1 MPDSED
7 GYVGPGEAAQ
17 LWNRALNRSE
27 SAVAIIEPS
36 RDRVLQFNRA
46 LAEVTG
52 LAGHEIKSLAASGLF
67 PNQIAELTAFTIECM
82 DRGTAWTSELALRR
96 RDGQQLPVE
105 VFASHT
111 LHDGRDLIFLQCFD
125 LKKNKVRRAKVD
137 IDQFYRSGQPQE
149 NRFEAVFR
157 ELERGNQLIL
167 HAAGEG
173 IYGVDARGRLT
184 FVNPAAERMLG
195 WKENE
200 LIGQNGHSLLHHSYA
215 NGDPYPHHACP
226 IYAAFEESRIFKV
239 DDEVFWRKDGT
250 SFPVEYTS
258 TPIQEKGRALGAVVV
273 FRDVT
278 EQKKASAQLQGALK
292 EVEALKLRLE
302 QENAYL
308 KDELHSGN
316 QHHEIVGGSQRVR
329 HIISQIELVAPTDAS
344 VLITGQ
350 SGTGK
355 ELIAR
360 AIHYASHRA
369 DRPLIRVNCASIPR
383 DLFESEFFGHVRGAF
398 TGAVAQR
405 VGRFELADGGT
416 IFLDEVGEIPL
427 EQQGKLLRILQ
438 EQQFERVGDPVT
450 RQIDVRVIAATNR
463 DLQEEVAQ
471 RRFREDLYFRLN
483 VFPIHSPP
491 LNERLEDIGQ
501 LASLF
506 VRRVCAQMN
515 KPELSISVADVERMK
530 RYAWPGNI
538 RELQNLIER
547 AVIISTGNRLRLDIP
562 ASISVSSSAAVRE
575 RVTGAEKMDAG
586 IDAGIDAEFDTG
598 PGVRTA
604 DGFIGV
610 SQPDNPS
617 VLTESEGRLSQR
629 DNLLAALRQCQG
641 KVSGTGGAAR
651 LLGLKPTT
659 LYSRIK
665 RHQIDV
671 RQFKSTS

>member
-1 MPDSED
+1 MVNLPRDSALLWARTLDEAE
-7 GYVGPGEAAQ
+7 VGAF
-17 LWNRALNRSE
+17 
-27 SAVAIIEPS
+27 IIEPAQ
-36 RDRVLQFNRA
+36 DKVLQFNRG
-46 LAEVTG
+46 LGDMTG
-52 LAGHEIKSLAASGLF
+52 LAGHEINAVPASQLF
-67 PNQIAELTAFTIECM
+67 PNQIAELTGFSIECLQA
-82 DRGTAWTSELALRR
+82 GKAWSCELALRR
-96 RDGQQLPVE
+96 HDGQALPVE
-105 VFASHT
+105 IFASR
-111 LHDGRDLIFLQCFD
+111 LEHDGRELLLMQCFD
-125 LKKNKVRRAKVD
+125 LKKNKVRRAKVE

-167 HAAGEG
+167 QAAGEG
-173 IYGVDARGRLT
+173 IYGVDAKGCLT
-184 FVNPAAERMLG
+184 FLNPAAERMLG
-195 WKENE
+195 WKQNE
-200 LIGQNGHSLLHHSYA
+200 LIGRNGHSLLHHSYA

-226 IYAAFEESRIFKV
+226 IYAAFQESSIFKV

-258 TPIQEKGRALGAVVV
+258 TPIQEKGRSLGAVVV

-278 EQKKASAQLQGALK
+278 EQKKASAALHSALQ

-308 KDELHSGN
+308 KDELRSGS
-316 QHHEIVGGSQRVR
+316 QHYEIVGDSPALQ
-329 HIISQIELVAPTDAS
+329 HIISQIDLVAPTDAN

-355 ELIAR
+355 ELIAT
-360 AIHYASHRA
+360 AIHNASQRA

-438 EQQFERVGDPVT
+438 EQQFERVGEPVT

-463 DLQEEVAQ
+463 DLQAEVAQ
-471 RRFREDLYFRLN
+471 KNFREDLYFRLN

-491 LNERLEDIGQ
+491 LKDRVEDIGH

-515 KPELSISVADVERMK
+515 KPELQISLADVERMK

-547 AVIISTGNRLRLDIP
+547 AVIVSTGSRLRLDMP
-562 ASISVSSSAAVRE
+562 AVGPTDDADVSESALRPVPAV
-575 RVTGAEKMDAG
+575 T
-586 IDAGIDAEFDTG
+586 
-598 PGVRTA
+598 
-604 DGFIGV
+604 DG
-610 SQPDNPS
+610 NAALS
-617 VLTESEGRLSQR
+617 VLTEAQR
-629 DNLLAALRQCQG
+629 QSGQRENLLKALTHSGG
-641 KVSGTGGAAR
+641 KVSGPGGAAE
-651 LLGLKPTT
+651 LLGVKPTT

-665 RHQIDV
+665 RHGIDL
-671 RQFKSTS
+671 RQFKAASASQK